1 MNEDIETQ
9 AEVRRLAQSLLR
21 RGAAPLSIRER
32 RMIERIARRV
42 EVHDLNEDME
52 DQATFGER
60 VADRVAAVG
69 GSWRFILGFTAFLVA
84 WMVLNTVV
92 MREGAFDPAP
102 FIGLNL
108 VLSCLAA
115 LQAPIIMMAQQ
126 RTDRRDRAAADLD
139 YDTNVRSE
147 THILA
152 VNEKVDALQ
161 AQVERLTA
169 MLSKGVATR
178 EEEDDDQAIPM
189 HEAA

>member
-9 AEVRRLAQSLLR
+9 AEVRRLAQALLR
-21 RGAAPLSIRER
+21 RGQAPLSLSER
-32 RMIERIARRV
+32 RMIERIAHRV

-60 VADRVAAVG
+60 IADRVAAVG
-69 GSWRFILGFTAFLVA
+69 GSWGFIISCSTFLVA

-92 MREGAFDPAP
+92 MRAGAFDPAP

-108 VLSCLAA
+108 LLSSVAA
-115 LQAPIIMMAQQ
+115 LQAPVIMMAQN
-126 RTDRRDRAAADLD
+126 RKAKFDRAAAAMD

-169 MLSKGVATR
+169 MLSGGAVPNS
-178 EEEDDDQAIPM
+178 EDEDRIVRLHD
-189 HEAA
+189 AA